1 MTNEYQAVEI
11 MESVKVRHQ
20 LSWFVQGKST
30 QLKVT
35 QRQQPP
41 VWTEKSILRRNGVK
55 M

>member
-35 QRQQPP
+35 NEQPP
-41 VWTEKSILRRNGVK
+41 SELKKVSYVGME
-55 M
+55 

>member
-41 VWTEKSILRRNGVK
+41 SELKKVSYVGME
-55 M
+55 